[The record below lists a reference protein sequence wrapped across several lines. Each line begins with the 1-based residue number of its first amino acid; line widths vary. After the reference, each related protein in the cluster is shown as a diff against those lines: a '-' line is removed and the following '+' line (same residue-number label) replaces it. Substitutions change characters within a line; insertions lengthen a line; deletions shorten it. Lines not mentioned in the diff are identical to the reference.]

1 MTSSRIPTLALLVAT
16 LAACGNYS
24 NEDLEFMNA
33 VPAREDLDIEI
44 PQSQLAPAN
53 EAELSRLTHETVEAF
68 NGALVFLEAAD
79 KIRRFQP
86 TSRIADGRV
95 WGPWPMDKQP
105 SWQWRF
111 VITRDPVMAD
121 VFNYV
126 FEVQPIG
133 GVDDDWTPFIDGWFA
148 AGTGV
153 RKGVGHFRAQTDPL
167 RAAGFPVETNL
178 KGETLQLLIIDYST
192 AAFPV
197 SVTMN
202 MVLYLH
208 GGFDLADTATIR
220 YRHELQ
226 ESGAGL
232 MEFSG
237 TGSDGKSISVVS
249 HWMPTGRGRADATAT
264 DGTATGTWTQCWDD
278 SFTETYK
285 SKPWA
290 EFPEAPLTG
299 EVTSCPDFSAP

>member
-1 MTSSRIPTLALLVAT
+1 
-16 LAACGNYS
+16 
-24 NEDLEFMNA
+24 
-33 VPAREDLDIEI
+33 
-44 PQSQLAPAN
+44 
-53 EAELSRLTHETVEAF
+53 
-68 NGALVFLEAAD
+68 
-79 KIRRFQP
+79 
-86 TSRIADGRV
+86 
-95 WGPWPMDKQP
+95 
-105 SWQWRF
+105 
-111 VITRDPVMAD
+111 
-121 VFNYV
+121 
-126 FEVQPIG
+126 
-133 GVDDDWTPFIDGWFA
+133 
-148 AGTGV
+148 V

-278 SFTETYK
+278 SFTETYE